1 MYPSTVCQE
10 SSKLF
15 NLQLWIQK
23 IFIILFDFG
32 DNITIYLHHAKVL
45 KIHRYFQKSPIL
57 NKSSFIR
64 HDTIYHHFDKSALTM
79 AYCKALQSLQKILD
93 KFTIKLIVAW
103 SLYGPNS
110 KVNLATE

>member
-1 MYPSTVCQE
+1 
-10 SSKLF
+10 
-15 NLQLWIQK
+15 
-23 IFIILFDFG
+23 
-32 DNITIYLHHAKVL
+32 
-45 KIHRYFQKSPIL
+45 
-57 NKSSFIR
+57 
-64 HDTIYHHFDKSALTM
+64 M